1 MSLAVLLKH
10 GKISETKQRCN
21 ALIPPQ
27 HKGTRC
33 VACSGEQCKCP
44 CAGCGAPDPKPKKA
58 KDADSLEDPVTVARS
73 GRSEDVIWANWN
85 WQTLLR
91 ELTHET
97 RFRQCIKHLCD
108 LCLLGQSSSPKDHPL
123 PVVGWDEPL
132 DTEFKIRLA
141 MVRPR
146 EGEPDQELPPTA
158 KLRSGYTM
166 ADVQLIVNRT
176 LKAKAFSRAHT
187 VFQHWKKLLRPLAEP
202 EVARLIA
209 CLTSQ
214 TLGTTP
220 VPIISPDAVRSII
233 KQTAH
238 AIRGKSGTAI
248 ISLCRAVQRGVPV
261 YPGNIG
267 AKITERDL
275 HRVTTVLCP
284 QDGIATVKQWLSVCH
299 FCKTR
304 PAQITYKPCGHA
316 IVCKRCLDE
325 DPSLCQHV
333 CQACGTAVDSHTLR
347 ERVIA
352 SRTFL
357 RLQTNLCSRLH
368 SVWAEHRVPQVTDV
382 SDSYGEHDMDTSL

>member
-1 MSLAVLLKH
+1 
-10 GKISETKQRCN
+10 
-21 ALIPPQ
+21 
-27 HKGTRC
+27 
-33 VACSGEQCKCP
+33 
-44 CAGCGAPDPKPKKA
+44 
-58 KDADSLEDPVTVARS
+58 
-73 GRSEDVIWANWN
+73 
-85 WQTLLR
+85 
-91 ELTHET
+91 
-97 RFRQCIKHLCD
+97 
-108 LCLLGQSSSPKDHPL
+108 
-123 PVVGWDEPL
+123 
-132 DTEFKIRLA
+132 
-141 MVRPR
+141 
-146 EGEPDQELPPTA
+146 
-158 KLRSGYTM
+158 M